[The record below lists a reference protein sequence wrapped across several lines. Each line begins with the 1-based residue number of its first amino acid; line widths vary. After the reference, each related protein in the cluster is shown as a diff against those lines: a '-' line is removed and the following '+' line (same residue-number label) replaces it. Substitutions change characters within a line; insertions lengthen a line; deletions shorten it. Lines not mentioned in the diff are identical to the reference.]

1 MSDLAFASSSTP
13 ARSAFAGAV
22 LDIDLDAIVANWRS
36 LSAVAGGVPSAAVVK
51 ADAYGLGAVPVA
63 SALAAAGCKTFFV
76 AHLDEAI
83 ALRAVLA
90 KPEIFVLHGISPGG
104 EAETRAHR
112 LTPVLSTLGQIEAWA
127 AEARRA
133 GRRLPAALH
142 VDTGMA
148 RLGLSEAEVDTLAA
162 EPARLADL
170 EPRLVMSHLA
180 AAEDQA
186 NPSNARQLARF
197 RLLRAKL
204 PSMTACFANSSGV
217 FLGADYH
224 FDLLRPGAALYGIAP
239 VAGRPNPL
247 APVVRLAGRVLRVA
261 TLEADTPVGYGGRF
275 VTSAATRVA
284 TLSIGYADG
293 FPRALA
299 GRVRAG
305 LDGVKLPLVGA
316 VSMDMIT
323 VDVSALPEGRV
334 REGDLLDV
342 IGGSADDVDAVAAA
356 AGTIGY
362 EILTSLGSRYARR
375 WLGGTTS
382 SSL

>member
-1 MSDLAFASSSTP
+1 MSDLAFASSSAP
-13 ARSAFAGAV
+13 ARTARAGAV
-22 LDIDLDAIVANWRS
+22 LDIDLDAIVANWRL
-36 LSAVAGGVPSAAVVK
+36 LSATAGGVPAAAVVK
-51 ADAYGLGAVPVA
+51 ADAYGLGAAPVA
-63 SALAAAGCKTFFV
+63 SALAAAGCTSFFV

-83 ALRAVLA
+83 ALRAVLSA
-90 KPEIFVLHGISPGG
+90 PDIFVLHGISPGG
-104 EAETRAHR
+104 EGETRAHR
-112 LTPVLSTLGQIEAWA
+112 LIPVLSTVGQIDAWA

-162 EPARLADL
+162 DPARLADI

-180 AAEDQA
+180 SAEDPS

-197 RLLRAKL
+197 NRLRAKL
-204 PSMTACFANSSGV
+204 PAMTACFANSSGV

-224 FDLLRPGAALYGIAP
+224 FDLLRPGAALYGVAP
-239 VAGRPNPL
+239 VVGRPNPL

-261 TLEADTPVGYGGRF
+261 TLAAGTPVGYGGHF
-275 VTSAATRVA
+275 VTTAPTRIA

-299 GRVRAG
+299 GRTRAG
-305 LDGVKLPLVGA
+305 LDGVRLPLVGA

-334 REGDLLDV
+334 REGDLVDV
-342 IGGSADDVDAVAAA
+342 IGGSADDVDTVARA

-362 EILTSLGSRYARR
+362 EILTSLGRRYARR
-375 WLGGTTS
+375 WHGGPAA
-382 SSL
+382 SL